1 MIEERFFPP
10 DLNGSTEGAV
20 IRPKNILEQADMRST
35 KTAPKDSPLGDGL
48 APDASTCFKSVDG
61 EIDESCGAIL
71 LVGLDGKVLAAS
83 PAFAEIWRIK
93 DPVLNGADF
102 ESILRAILPQLIDCD
117 ASVWPALECFT
128 GSKTGSTRILNLKD
142 GRTIERHSG
151 AMRVGDQISGILFLY
166 RDITA
171 QLKWEQEARSQEAF
185 FRALAEATLDG
196 ILVMDAV
203 GNHVLETREL
213 AKIWNAPPGTPK
225 DDPLAGSIAHA
236 ASQVRD
242 PVKFFES
249 IQFLRANP
257 MSKLRD
263 QLELKDGTIL
273 DRFSAP
279 VVGEDGALYGRLL
292 SFRDVTEL
300 VTTRQRAEE
309 ATIAKSMFLA
319 TMSHEIRTPLNG
331 IIGLTSLLL
340 DGDLSADV
348 RETLKTIKSSGDTL
362 LHVINDVLDFSKME
376 AGRLEIQLSATN
388 IALLVD
394 DLVAL
399 YRPCAIEQSIDLGKE
414 VAAGSEGTGVNVWI
428 DAVRVRQILSNLL
441 GNAVKFTPNG
451 EVRLE
456 WGIDVEGA
464 NSSLHFCVIDT
475 GIGIPADR
483 LEAIFES
490 FSQANAS
497 IHVKYGGTGLGL
509 AVSKRLAELMGGSI
523 TVSSKEGVGTEFRVE
538 IPVVVTAIS
547 DAKPTQRS
555 GAERRVFSGRVLLAE
570 DNPVNVLMAS
580 KMLHRSGC
588 LADVAINGVVAAQ
601 MAADCDYDLVLMDV
615 MMPVCGGLEATKAIR
630 ARESQRN
637 QAPIPIV
644 ALTASAFQ
652 GDRDACF
659 AAGMDGF
666 LAKPFTFDQLR
677 EVLDTWLPV
686 TDSDRLAA

>member
-1 MIEERFFPP
+1 
-10 DLNGSTEGAV
+10 
-20 IRPKNILEQADMRST
+20 
-35 KTAPKDSPLGDGL
+35 
-48 APDASTCFKSVDG
+48 
-61 EIDESCGAIL
+61 
-71 LVGLDGKVLAAS
+71 
-83 PAFAEIWRIK
+83 
-93 DPVLNGADF
+93 
-102 ESILRAILPQLIDCD
+102 
-117 ASVWPALECFT
+117 
-128 GSKTGSTRILNLKD
+128 
-142 GRTIERHSG
+142 
-151 AMRVGDQISGILFLY
+151 
-166 RDITA
+166 
-171 QLKWEQEARSQEAF
+171 
-185 FRALAEATLDG
+185 
-196 ILVMDAV
+196 
-203 GNHVLETREL
+203 
-213 AKIWNAPPGTPK
+213 
-225 DDPLAGSIAHA
+225 
-236 ASQVRD
+236 
-242 PVKFFES
+242 
-249 IQFLRANP
+249 
-257 MSKLRD
+257 
-263 QLELKDGTIL
+263 
-273 DRFSAP
+273 
-279 VVGEDGALYGRLL
+279 
-292 SFRDVTEL
+292 
-300 VTTRQRAEE
+300 
-309 ATIAKSMFLA
+309 
-319 TMSHEIRTPLNG
+319 
-331 IIGLTSLLL
+331 
-340 DGDLSADV
+340 
-348 RETLKTIKSSGDTL
+348 
-362 LHVINDVLDFSKME
+362 
-376 AGRLEIQLSATN
+376 
-388 IALLVD
+388 
-394 DLVAL
+394 
-399 YRPCAIEQSIDLGKE
+399 
-414 VAAGSEGTGVNVWI
+414 VNVWI

-555 GAERRVFSGRVLLAE
+555 GAERKVFSGRVLLAE